1 MLQSAGRSPRSF
13 RQRGGGHCA
22 ETQASG
28 GQTGPENNC
37 GSCEC
42 CQKLGGWTGLLPSGH
57 PPPHPPGSFSPAA
70 TSYRKCPLLK
80 VGERWSAPQIS
91 SMRAAG
97 VAETARAGISRG
109 RAEFPEMRHHG
120 GTAAVPLPTA
130 CGASWTSRRGRG
142 RTGAADN
149 SSSCAAGAARRRRR
163 RRAQG
168 TARPGGGAAGDRRGR
183 PRPLDHGRLG
193 SAGSMWPCGGRV
205 PRSTARAARRGGNGN
220 ALTLCPP
227 AAGQLPDMYCVRRLH
242 ELV

>member
-163 RRAQG
+163 AQG
-168 TARPGGGAAGDRRGR
+168 TARPGGVQRATDG
-183 PRPLDHGRLG
+183 
-193 SAGSMWPCGGRV
+193 GGRALLIMAASDRLAQCGRAEAASQEV
-205 PRSTARAARRGGNGN
+205 PLVPLGAVATATR
-220 ALTLCPP
+220 
-227 AAGQLPDMYCVRRLH
+227 
-242 ELV
+242 